1 MCCRQSTC
9 CIAEAR
15 RRWEASSKPAS
26 SHFHCCLQFSGW
38 QSSKSEST
46 HMERVC
52 VLVAGGH
59 LEQAISLWLSDQC
72 SDWWIEK
79 MMANGGINI
88 WPLKTGE
95 NSLSL
100 IVRSSRLKA
109 ELQTIHWNGI
119 LFQIVW
125 HWQFNWPHNLN
136 WIHCYY
142 SHLSALI
149 TENLINKWCQI
160 HLSCRSNWY

>member
-1 MCCRQSTC
+1 
-9 CIAEAR
+9 
-15 RRWEASSKPAS
+15 
-26 SHFHCCLQFSGW
+26 
-38 QSSKSEST
+38 
-46 HMERVC
+46 MERVC
-52 VLVAGGH
+52 VLVAGRH
-59 LEQAISLWLSDQC
+59 LEQAISLWLLDQC

-79 MMANGGINI
+79 MMANGGISI

-100 IVRSSRLKA
+100 IVRLSRLKA

-160 HLSCRSNWY
+160 HLSCRSNWYYLNRKSHTDRNRSCINRKSSSNTCRQFSNV